1 MKHAVLTFFLL
12 MPLWA
17 WAQTTITTRVVDAE
31 SGEPLPLVGVYVSED
46 NNTLTNFDG
55 EFTLTAEP
63 DDRVRFTYVGHE
75 TLTLRAADI
84 PKTLKMK
91 ILDATLQ
98 EVTVK
103 AVEGTLLQTQGW

>member
-55 EFTLTAEP
+55 EFTLK
-63 DDRVRFTYVGHE
+63 YVD
-75 TLTLRAADI
+75 LS
-84 PKTLKMK
+84 LKDTGVIWLVPANNSYPRIK
-91 ILDATLQ
+91 ITPERDFRIWGVVSYTI
-98 EVTVK
+98 K
-103 AVEGTLLQTQGW
+103 KRINHI

>member
-1 MKHAVLTFFLL
+1 MTN
-12 MPLWA
+12 
-17 WAQTTITTRVVDAE
+17 T
-31 SGEPLPLVGVYVSED
+31 LPLVGVYVSED

-103 AVEGTLLQTQGW
+103 AVEGTLLQVGRKMEKRYKRKDGKTAQYF